1 MTFDRRSTGYKLQP
15 KQAQALTQKA
25 QAAIKV
31 EAQKRMVNTSAQPN
45 K

>member
-1 MTFDRRSTGYKLQP
+1 MTFDRRSTGFKPQP
-15 KQAQALTQKA
+15 NQALALTQQA

-31 EAQKRMVNTSAQPN
+31 AAQKRTVSTSAQPN